1 MKNRLTQLKQ
11 RLTKAEPPTASPSG
25 RLDRKG
31 VKVAAGTGLCMAPVG
46 AYTGEFVTLIYEFI
60 DTSAPALIQKM
71 THLSFAE
78 DLIGG
83 ATGFIVGT
91 VMTAIW
97 KFMRHY
103 E

>member
-1 MKNRLTQLKQ
+1 MIEILKRLAKAKQ
-11 RLTKAEPPTASPSG
+11 HTASPAG
-25 RLDRKG
+25 TIDKTG
-31 VKVAAGTGLCMAPVG
+31 VKVAAGAGLAMAPVG
-46 AYTGEFVTLIYEFI
+46 AYTGEFVALIYEFI
-60 DTSAPALIQKM
+60 DANAPAFVQKM

-83 ATGFIVGT
+83 ATGFLVGT
-91 VMTAIW
+91 VMTASW

>member
-1 MKNRLTQLKQ
+1 MKTLLK
-11 RLTKAEPPTASPSG
+11 RLTKVEQHTASPSG
-25 RLDRKG
+25 SLDKKG
-31 VKVAAGTGLCMAPVG
+31 VKVAAGAGLAMAPVG
-46 AYTGEFVTLIYEFI
+46 AYTGEFVALIYEFI
-60 DTSAPALIQKM
+60 DANAPAFVQKM

-83 ATGFIVGT
+83 ATGFLVGT
-91 VMTAIW
+91 AMTAIW

>member
-1 MKNRLTQLKQ
+1 MKNLLKRVTTVEQ
-11 RLTKAEPPTASPSG
+11 HTASPAGS
-25 RLDRKG
+25 LDKKG
-31 VKVAAGTGLCMAPVG
+31 VKVAAGAGLAMAPVG

-60 DTSAPALIQKM
+60 DTSAPAFIQKI

-83 ATGFIVGT
+83 ATGFLVGT

>member
-1 MKNRLTQLKQ
+1 MKTLLK
-11 RLTKAEPPTASPSG
+11 RLTKVEQHTASPSG
-25 RLDRKG
+25 SLDKKG
-31 VKVAAGTGLCMAPVG
+31 AKVAAGAGLAMAPVG

-60 DTSAPALIQKM
+60 DTSAPAFVQKI

-83 ATGFIVGT
+83 ATGFLVGT
-91 VMTAIW
+91 AMTAIW

>member
-1 MKNRLTQLKQ
+1 MKEILKRLDKAKQL
-11 RLTKAEPPTASPSG
+11 TASPSG
-25 RLDRKG
+25 SLDRKG
-31 VKVAAGTGLCMAPVG
+31 GKVAAGTGLCMAPVG
-46 AYTGEFVTLIYEFI
+46 AYTGEFVALIYEFI
-60 DTSAPALIQKM
+60 DTSAPAFIQKM

-83 ATGFIVGT
+83 ATGFFVGT

>member
-1 MKNRLTQLKQ
+1 MKNLLK
-11 RLTKAEPPTASPSG
+11 RLTKVEQHTASPSG
-25 RLDRKG
+25 NLDKKG
-31 VKVAAGTGLCMAPVG
+31 VKVAAGAGLAMAPVG
-46 AYTGEFVTLIYEFI
+46 AYTGEFVALIYEFI
-60 DTSAPALIQKM
+60 DANAPAFVQKM

-83 ATGFIVGT
+83 ATGFLVGT
-91 VMTAIW
+91 AMTAIW